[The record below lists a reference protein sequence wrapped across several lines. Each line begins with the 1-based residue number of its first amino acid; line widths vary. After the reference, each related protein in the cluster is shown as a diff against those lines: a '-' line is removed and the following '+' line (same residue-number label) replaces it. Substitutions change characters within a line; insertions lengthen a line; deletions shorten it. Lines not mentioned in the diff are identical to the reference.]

1 MYTVTLCQILCTCQM
16 SSEGAGTFVKN
27 IRPQV
32 IIKKQKIRWNI
43 YIYIFVLIAF
53 ELISFVVF

>member
-32 IIKKQKIRWNI
+32 IIKKQKNTLE
-43 YIYIFVLIAF
+43 YIYLSLF
-53 ELISFVVF
+53 